1 MAKIRPAGK
10 ARKGPV
16 GPKAPGAISCL
27 LVVIGGLVL
36 FGLLTY
42 ITFSKAS

>member
-10 ARKGPV
+10 GKKGPA
-16 GPKAPGAISCL
+16 GPKAPGAVSCL
-27 LVVIGGLVL
+27 IVVIGGLIL

-42 ITFSKAS
+42 ITFSKAQ